1 MENLIE
7 RLQEEAQLTQEQ
19 AIKAISV
26 MKDYMDKEE
35 MDIDWEKFFK
45 GKSEDFI
52 EKARSLFSTVSK
64 QTHSY
69 TDNIVDKIDDFADK
83 VKKGAK
89 DLFNEK

>member
-1 MENLIE
+1 MEKLIE

-19 AIKAISV
+19 AIKAISI

-35 MDIDWEKFFK
+35 MNIDWEKFFK

-52 EKARSLFSTVSK
+52 VKARSLFSTVSK

-69 TDNIVDKIDDFADK
+69 TDNIVDKIDDFTDK
-83 VKKGAK
+83 VKKGAQ

>member
-1 MENLIE
+1 MEKLIE

-69 TDNIVDKIDDFADK
+69 TDNIVDKIDNLADK

>member
-1 MENLIE
+1 MEKLIE

>member
-1 MENLIE
+1 MEKLIE
-7 RLQEEAQLTQEQ
+7 RLKEEAQLTQEQ

-35 MDIDWEKFFK
+35 IDIDWEKFFK

-52 EKARSLFSTVSK
+52 EKARNLFSTVSK

>member
-1 MENLIE
+1 MEKLIE
-7 RLQEEAQLTQEQ
+7 KLKEEAQLTQEQ
-19 AIKAISV
+19 AIKAISI
-26 MKDYMDKEE
+26 MKDYMDKEG

-52 EKARSLFSTVSK
+52 VKARSLFSTVSK
-64 QTHSY
+64 Q

-83 VKKGAK
+83 VKKGAQ

>member
-1 MENLIE
+1 MEKLIQ

-26 MKDYMDKEE
+26 VKDYMDKEE

>member
-1 MENLIE
+1 MEKLIE
-7 RLQEEAQLTQEQ
+7 KLQEEAQLTQEQ
-19 AIKAISV
+19 AIKAISI

-52 EKARSLFSTVSK
+52 VKTRSLFSTVSK

-69 TDNIVDKIDDFADK
+69 TDNIVDKIDDFAGK
-83 VKKGAK
+83 VKKGAQ

>member
-1 MENLIE
+1 MEKLIE

-35 MDIDWEKFFK
+35 IDIDWEKFFK

-52 EKARSLFSTVSK
+52 EKARNLFSTVSK